1 VPKLV
6 GARRAS
12 VIWPQ
17 SRGVEISAPMETC
30 AGVGTRP
37 ERALLEFASRQ
48 PAIIIVGHQN
58 RYAYQNKYIYWSLT
72 GCQQISATPAFAF
85 CVTQNQLLNQGE
97 GLGAGVR
104 VDCDGKPGK
113 SLRSEVAPSGWQH
126 SILYQKRRFSSLWTQ
141 LPRIERQ
148 RVLRTDR
155 GLGFSPLLAGSR
167 DNYVLHRDTTI
178 IRQAR

>member
-1 VPKLV
+1 MPKLV

-37 ERALLEFASRQ
+37 GRALRESASRQ

-58 RYAYQNKYIYWSLT
+58 RYVYQNKYIYWSLT

-85 CVTQNQLLNQGE
+85 CLTQNQFFNQGE

-104 VDCDGKPGK
+104 VDRDGKPRK
-113 SLRSEVAPSGWQH
+113 FLRSEVAPSGWQH
-126 SILYQKRRFSSLWTQ
+126 FILYQKRRFSSLWTQ
-141 LPRIERQ
+141 LPRLERQ

-155 GLGFSPLLAGSR
+155 GLGFSPFSPLAGGWLAGGRGVKPGS
-167 DNYVLHRDTTI
+167 
-178 IRQAR
+178 AGP

>member
-37 ERALLEFASRQ
+37 GRALREFASRQ

-58 RYAYQNKYIYWSLT
+58 RYVYQNKYIYWSLT

-85 CVTQNQLLNQGE
+85 CLTQNQFFNQGE
-97 GLGAGVR
+97 GLGAGVS
-104 VDCDGKPGK
+104 VDRDGKPRK
-113 SLRSEVAPSGWQH
+113 ISSVRSCSVGLATLH
-126 SILYQKRRFSSLWTQ
+126 SVPKATILFAL
-141 LPRIERQ
+141 
-148 RVLRTDR
+148 
-155 GLGFSPLLAGSR
+155 
-167 DNYVLHRDTTI
+167 DT
-178 IRQAR
+178 AA